1 MSVLSF
7 SAVVSQTTIKSQ
19 ALLIMLPTQKVAALP
34 FAAADE
40 SISYGADP
48 LQYALRWRVNKVTK
62 VTKV

>member
-1 MSVLSF
+1 
-7 SAVVSQTTIKSQ
+7 
-19 ALLIMLPTQKVAALP
+19 LLIMLPTQKVAALP

-62 VTKV
+62 V